1 MNKPSPLAARMLRA
15 MIRYDAKLRIRQDA
29 YSRSEPYWLGSDDR
43 EIAASLLDVKPKKRN
58 VVAALKNGWVELYK
72 IEEQGSR
79 WKTKYEF
86 YRITEAGRERIA
98 SLADDEFHPK
108 PPEITHD
115 QLKIFMLEW
124 YKSQHPHFAYLP
136 EIWLAGAQIDGYSVS
151 LWHSRNFRTVAYEMK
166 ATRADFLAELR
177 DLGKRQGTLNISHQ
191 FFFVTPQKLANP
203 SEIPDPC
210 GLIEIDKA
218 GRVHI
223 VLDAPFRNVHPPDWA
238 FVALLLKHAKRF
250 YKGELDDAGHSKYRW

>member
-15 MIRYDAKLRIRQDA
+15 MIRYDAELRMMLNTYGRG
-29 YSRSEPYWLGSDDR
+29 EPTWLGADDR
-43 EIAASLLDVKPKKRN
+43 EIDKSLLDVKPKKRN
-58 VVAALKNGWVELYK
+58 VIAALKNGWIELYK
-72 IEEQGSR
+72 TEKNR
-79 WKTKYEF
+79 WETKYEF
-86 YRITEAGRERIA
+86 YRITEIGRERIA

-136 EIWLAGAQIDGYSVS
+136 EIWLNGAQIDGYSIS

-177 DLGKRQGTLNISHQ
+177 QPEKRRGTLNISHQ
-191 FFFVTPQKLANP
+191 FFFVTPQKLVNP

-218 GRVHI
+218 GRVHVI
-223 VLDAPFRNVHPPDWA
+223 LDAPFRNVNPPDWA
-238 FVALLLKHAKRF
+238 FVALLLSHAKKF
-250 YKGELDDAGHSKYRW
+250 YKGEIDDAGHNKFRWF